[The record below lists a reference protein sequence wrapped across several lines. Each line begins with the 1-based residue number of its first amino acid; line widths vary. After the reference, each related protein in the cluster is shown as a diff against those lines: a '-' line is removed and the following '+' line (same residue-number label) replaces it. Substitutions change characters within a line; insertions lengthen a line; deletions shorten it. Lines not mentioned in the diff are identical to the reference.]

1 MCDLVVTA
9 SRLTKQF
16 SKDFEEPVNL
26 IFSPSLLLSFWYLKG
41 ESEFYWSWVKRERER
56 KIEKEEM
63 CVGCLRI
70 TGVRINWGFTE
81 GFMSGGTSAVVRQV
95 GRHQ

>member
-41 ESEFYWSWVKRERER
+41 ESEFYWSWVKEETEKDRER
-56 KIEKEEM
+56 
-63 CVGCLRI
+63 
-70 TGVRINWGFTE
+70 
-81 GFMSGGTSAVVRQV
+81 GTVCRLPEDY
-95 GRHQ
+95 GR